1 MLFFSS
7 RWFYKSLSMLFFF
20 GRNVYMRNVLS
31 QTLRLWGTVRRAS
44 LSSCWLLPPA
54 DYLAWWTR
62 HCSVLHNVLTHRSM
76 TFNAAMFSQKTHETD
91 AHASLSV
98 SGRYGR
104 IRSHSR
110 DHTSGLFIRTMLGQ
124 YRQIRLTQV
133 VIRPD
138 RLSRYG
144 RINTDCVVIRPYKYN
159 DTDK

>member
-31 QTLRLWGTVRRAS
+31 QTPRLWGTVRRAS

-54 DYLAWWTR
+54 DYLSWWTR

-76 TFNAAMFSQKTHETD
+76 TFNAAMFPRKRTKLMRMHLSPFPVGTD
-91 AHASLSV
+91 EL
-98 SGRYGR
+98 G
-104 IRSHSR
+104 
-110 DHTSGLFIRTMLGQ
+110 HTSGLFIRTMLGQ
-124 YRQIRLTQV
+124 YGQIRLTEV